1 MTLSSSAR
9 RAISV
14 LALTVALGACSG
26 DSRAQQPPPPAAS
39 GVVPQAPVTS
49 PALVNAL
56 PNFAPLVE
64 KSGPAVVNVDVVQ
77 NPKTAGAGGG
87 GGDDDDEQGQGQGQ
101 EDDPLGD
108 FFRRFGLPNG
118 PNGRGNRGFQFQPQ
132 PQRGS
137 GSGFVVS
144 PDGYILT
151 NAHVVMDAD
160 QVTVKMNDRREYP
173 AKVVGIDQRTDVAV
187 IKIDAKNLPVVRI
200 GDPAKLRPGEWV
212 LAIGSPFG
220 FENSATAGIVSA
232 TSRSLPNEG
241 NNYVPFI
248 QTDVAVN
255 PGNSGG
261 PLFNLQGEVIGINS
275 QIFSRTGGYMG
286 LSFAIPIDVAMDV
299 RDQLVKTGHVT
310 RGRIG
315 VTIQSIDGQLA
326 DSFGLDRPRGALVTT
341 VIKDGPGAKA
351 GVQPGDIILTVNDHV
366 VETSSELPAVVAR
379 IKPGNDANLTVWRE
393 GKERPIKVKVDALDK
408 PEVELTS
415 NTKGGRKD
423 EAAGRAAELGLAVRP
438 LDPREKEQLGT
449 EGTLVV
455 EHVTGPALAAGVQQG
470 DVILTVNG
478 KPVKTVAELQA
489 AAKNGKK
496 AVALRIQ
503 RGEDGI
509 FFLPLRLG

>member
-9 RAISV
+9 RAVSV
-14 LALTVALGACSG
+14 LALTVVLGACSG

-39 GVVPQAPVTS
+39 GTVPQVPVTT

-77 NPKTAGAGGG
+77 NPKASASGGGEDDAQGG
-87 GGDDDDEQGQGQGQ
+87 GGD
-101 EDDPLGD
+101 EDDPLSD

-118 PNGRGNRGFQFQPQ
+118 PNGPNGRGGRGFQPQ

-137 GSGFVVS
+137 GSGFIVS

-160 QVTVKMNDRREYP
+160 QVTVKMNDRREYQ

-200 GDPAKLRPGEWV
+200 GDATKLKPGEWV

-261 PLFNLQGEVIGINS
+261 PLFNLAGEVIGINS

-286 LSFAIPIDVAMDV
+286 LSFAIPIDVAMEV
-299 RDQLVKTGHVT
+299 RDQLVKTGHVI

-351 GVQPGDIILTVNDHV
+351 GVQPGDIILTVNEHV

-393 GKERPIKVKVDALDK
+393 GKEQKVRVKVDALDK
-408 PEVELTS
+408 PEMELTS
-415 NTKGGRKD
+415 NTRARSNDTG
-423 EAAGRAAELGLAVRP
+423 AGRSAELGLSVKV
-438 LDPREKEQLGT
+438 LDPKEKEQLGT
-449 EGTLVV
+449 EGTLFVD
-455 EHVTGPALAAGVQQG
+455 HVSGPALAAGVQQG

-478 KPVKTVAELQA
+478 KPVKTLAELQA

-509 FFLPLRLG
+509 FFLPLRLS